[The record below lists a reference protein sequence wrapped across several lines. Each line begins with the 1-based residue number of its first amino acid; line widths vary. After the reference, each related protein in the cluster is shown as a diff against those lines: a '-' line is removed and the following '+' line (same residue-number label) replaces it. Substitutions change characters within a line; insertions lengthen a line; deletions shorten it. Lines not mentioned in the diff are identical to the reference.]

1 MSRVFIRRF
10 LMSIVLIVLVP
21 SLTFFFEAI
30 TPGNIA
36 ENILGPTATR
46 AEVAALSKT
55 MGLDRSVWSQY
66 WGWLDGLLHGHLG
79 NSYQTGQSVV
89 STLAPRLPVTLS
101 IVGGGLFFAI
111 VLGVLLGVLSATRGK
126 IFAKIVDIG
135 SVAGLAVPAFW
146 LAITL
151 VLIFAVKLR
160 WLPATGYTAITASP
174 GGWFK
179 GLILPSFALGLG
191 LATFIAKQTRDQILA
206 ALNRDFIRT
215 LRANGVSRRSIIFK
229 HALRNASIPV
239 VTVIGLGFVGA
250 LSGAVFIEQVFFL
263 PGLGSEL
270 VIAASS
276 HDLPIVE
283 GVALYFTIMV
293 VLIMLATDFAYVIL
307 DPRVRSTS

>member
-1 MSRVFIRRF
+1 MTQVFIRRF
-10 LMSIVLIVLVP
+10 LMSVVLIVLVP

-46 AEVAALSKT
+46 AEIAKLSKQ
-55 MGLDRSVWSQY
+55 MGLNRSVWSQY
-66 WGWLDGLLHGHLG
+66 WQWLDGLLHGHLG

-89 STLAPRLPVTLS
+89 STLSPRLPVTIS
-101 IVGGGLFFAI
+101 IIGGALFFAI
-111 VLGVLLGVLSATRGK
+111 VVGVLLGVLSATRGRF
-126 IFAKIVDIG
+126 IAKVVDVG
-135 SVAGLAVPAFW
+135 SVAGLAVPSFW
-146 LAITL
+146 LAITM

-160 WLPATGYTAITASP
+160 WLPATGYTSITASP

-179 GLILPSFALGLG
+179 GMVLPSVALGIG
-191 LATFIAKQTRDQILA
+191 IATFIAKQTRDQILA

-215 LRANGVSRRSIIFK
+215 LRANGVSQRSIIFK

-239 VTVIGLGFVGA
+239 VTVIGLAFVGA

-270 VIAASS
+270 VIGASS

-293 VLIMLATDFAYVIL
+293 VLIMLATDFAYVAL